1 MSEPIVRRR
10 PMIDLEEF
18 ERRLRKPL
26 AAIQGD
32 DDPLAELARFVGE
45 QEDAYKQ
52 EDPYK
57 TVFEPLSRRPA
68 GTLRRGPDNGEGEER
83 GAHEPLIGGDFAAIE
98 AGLLGTTRHESGENL
113 SLSNELDGCEEAEG
127 AEHWRYEDTAV
138 GSREAG
144 PRVEEI
150 RSRRPLYVMAAMIVA
165 GIAGIGASF
174 GFKGAVSPQDE
185 IATISAADG
194 PAKIHPETAA
204 GTEIPNQDASILG
217 GSPQQ
222 PPVAVVNNVEQPTD
236 LSAQANV
243 PEALANPPRA
253 IDGLATGAASVPV
266 PAPPAQAQPQ
276 PAAAPLSIA
285 DLIEPKKVKT
295 VSVRPDGTLLPN
307 DAPPQVTA
315 AAVPVPA
322 ARPTVASTAKAATPK
337 SAARVATTPRPAA
350 PDASGNP
357 QPSRTSIASIA
368 AKAKRVELA
377 DTRDQA
383 PAAGAAQMLPGSF
396 SVQLAAPGTE
406 QEARETEA
414 RLLQKFGAEFAGF
427 HTSIHKATVGGKP
440 VYRVRVGGLP
450 SRDEAIALCQK
461 VQSGGGNCFVAKD

>member
-1 MSEPIVRRR
+1 MSEPIEKRR

-26 AAIQGD
+26 AANQGD

-45 QEDAYKQ
+45 Q

-68 GTLRRGPDNGEGEER
+68 GTLRSGPDHGEGEER
-83 GAHEPLIGGDFAAIE
+83 GAQEPLIRGDFAAIE
-98 AGLLGTTRHESGENL
+98 AGLLGAARHESGENL
-113 SLSNELDGCEEAEG
+113 SESEELDGCEEAEE
-127 AEHWRYEDTAV
+127 AELWRYADIPE

-144 PRVEEI
+144 PPFEEI

-174 GFKGAVSPQDE
+174 GFKGAVSHQDE
-185 IATISAADG
+185 IATIRAADG

-204 GTEIPNQDASILG
+204 ATEIPDQDASILG

-222 PPVAVVNNVEQPTD
+222 LPVAVENNVEQPAD

-243 PEALANPPRA
+243 PEGQGNQPRA
-253 IDGLATGAASVPV
+253 IAGLATGAASVPV

-276 PAAAPLSIA
+276 PSAEPLSIA
-285 DLIEPKKVKT
+285 ALIEPKKVKT

-307 DAPPQVTA
+307 DTPPQVA
-315 AAVPVPA
+315 APAVPVPA
-322 ARPTVASTAKAATPK
+322 ARPTAASMAKAATPK

-350 PDASGNP
+350 ADANGNP
-357 QPSRTSIASIA
+357 QPRTSVA
-368 AKAKRVELA
+368 AKAQRVELA
-377 DTRDQA
+377 DARDQA
-383 PAAGAAQMLPGSF
+383 PAAGAPQAAPGSF
-396 SVQLAAPGTE
+396 AVQLAAPGTE
-406 QEARETEA
+406 QEARETQVQ
-414 RLLQKFGAEFAGF
+414 LMKKFGAELAGF
-427 HTSIHKATVGGKP
+427 HTSIHKAAVGGKP

-461 VQSGGGNCFVAKD
+461 VQSGGGNCFVAKN

>member
-1 MSEPIVRRR
+1 MSEPIVKRR

-26 AAIQGD
+26 AASQGD

-45 QEDAYKQ
+45 QED
-52 EDPYK
+52 PYK
-57 TVFEPLSRRPA
+57 TVFEPLSRRPG
-68 GTLRRGPDNGEGEER
+68 GTLRRGPDHGEGEER

-98 AGLLGTTRHESGENL
+98 AGLLGATRHEGGENL
-113 SLSNELDGCEEAEG
+113 SLSEELDGCEEAEG
-127 AEHWRYEDTAV
+127 AEHWRYADTAV
-138 GSREAG
+138 GPREAG
-144 PRVEEI
+144 PRFEEI
-150 RSRRPLYVMAAMIVA
+150 RSRRPLYVMGALIVA
-165 GIAGIGASF
+165 GIVGIGASF
-174 GFKGAVSPQDE
+174 AFKGAVSPQDE

-204 GTEIPNQDASILG
+204 GTEVPDQDASILG

-236 LSAQANV
+236 LSAQAKV
-243 PEALANPPRA
+243 PEALADPPRA
-253 IDGLATGAASVPV
+253 IAGLTPGAASVPV

-276 PAAAPLSIA
+276 PAAAPQSIA

-322 ARPTVASTAKAATPK
+322 ARPTVASMAKAATPK

-350 PDASGNP
+350 PDANGNP
-357 QPSRTSIASIA
+357 QPSRTSVA

-383 PAAGAAQMLPGSF
+383 PAAGAPQASPGSF
-396 SVQLAAPGTE
+396 AVQLAAPGTE
-406 QEARETEA
+406 QEARETQV
-414 RLLQKFGAEFAGF
+414 RLMQKFAAELAGF
-427 HTSIHKATVGGKP
+427 HTTIHKAAVGGKP
-440 VYRVRVGGLP
+440 VYRVRVPGFS

-461 VQSGGGNCFVAKD
+461 LQTGGGNCFVAKN

>member
-1 MSEPIVRRR
+1 MSESIVKRQ

-26 AAIQGD
+26 AANQGD

-45 QEDAYKQ
+45 QEDPYK

-68 GTLRRGPDNGEGEER
+68 GTFWSGPDHGDGEER
-83 GAHEPLIGGDFAAIE
+83 GGHEPLIRGDFAAIE
-98 AGLLGTTRHESGENL
+98 AGLLGAARHESGENL
-113 SLSNELDGCEEAEG
+113 PESEELDGCEEAEG
-127 AEHWRYEDTAV
+127 AEHWRYADTAG

-144 PRVEEI
+144 PPLEEI

-174 GFKGAVSPQDE
+174 GFKGAVSHQDE
-185 IATISAADG
+185 IATIRAADG

-204 GTEIPNQDASILG
+204 GTEIPDQDASILG

-222 PPVAVVNNVEQPTD
+222 PPVAVVNNVEQPAD

-243 PEALANPPRA
+243 PEAQANPPRA
-253 IDGLATGAASVPV
+253 IAGLATGAASVPV

-276 PAAAPLSIA
+276 PSAEPLSIA

-315 AAVPVPA
+315 TAVPVPA
-322 ARPTVASTAKAATPK
+322 ARPTAASMTKAATPK
-337 SAARVATTPRPAA
+337 SAARVATPRLAA
-350 PDASGNP
+350 ADANGNP
-357 QPSRTSIASIA
+357 QPRTSVA

-377 DTRDQA
+377 DTRDLV
-383 PAAGAAQMLPGSF
+383 PAAGAPQASPGSF
-396 SVQLAAPGTE
+396 AVQLAAPGTE
-406 QEARETEA
+406 QEARETQV
-414 RLLQKFGAEFAGF
+414 RLMQKFAAELAGF
-427 HTSIHKATVGGKP
+427 HTSIHKAAVGGKP
-440 VYRVRVGGLP
+440 VYRVRVAGFS

-461 VQSGGGNCFVAKD
+461 VQTGGGNCFVAKN